1 MTSGKRNLL
10 IAIIIILVVVG
21 GMYSFLKGTYNQFVV
36 LDEAVKSS
44 WAQVENQL
52 QRRYDLIPNLV
63 ETVRG
68 YAKQEKDVLVEV
80 TNARARVGGA
90 ATVPDKIAA
99 NNELSSALSRLLVVV
114 ERYPDLKSN
123 QNFLRLQ
130 DELAGT
136 ENRIAVE
143 RRRYNEAVQTY
154 NVAIRSFP
162 ANLLA
167 GTFGFG
173 KAAFFEAPAAPRRP
187 LKSCSEAFSP
197 FDANA
202 KMKQS
207 WKTWTD
213 TSSGIFLPRED
224 EVSRQRRHRPLCG
237 RTTSDGQ
244 NRFVCAVMRCSRWVG
259 QRCSSASRWA
269 FRPAAMCCDKDG

>member
-1 MTSGKRNLL
+1 MTSAKRNWL
-10 IAIIIILVVVG
+10 IAIVVILVVAG
-21 GMYSFLKGTYNQFVV
+21 SLYSFFKGTYNQFVT

-63 ETVRG
+63 ETVKG

-90 ATVPDKIAA
+90 TTVPDKISA
-99 NNELSSALSRLLVVV
+99 NNELSGALSRLLVVV
-114 ERYPDLKSN
+114 EKYPDLKSN

-167 GTFGFG
+167 GTFGFA
-173 KAAFFEAPAAPRRP
+173 KAAFFEAPAA
-187 LKSCSEAFSP
+187 
-197 FDANA
+197 A
-202 KMKQS
+202 K
-207 WKTWTD
+207 
-213 TSSGIFLPRED
+213 
-224 EVSRQRRHRPLCG
+224 
-237 RTTSDGQ
+237 
-244 NRFVCAVMRCSRWVG
+244 
-259 QRCSSASRWA
+259 
-269 FRPAAMCCDKDG
+269 AAPQVKF

>member
-1 MTSGKRNLL
+1 MSTGKKALIVVLIVLL
-10 IAIIIILVVVG
+10 VLGVSL
-21 GMYSFLKGTYNQFVV
+21 YSFFKGNYNTFVR
-36 LDEAVKSS
+36 LDESVKSS

-63 ETVRG
+63 ETVKG

-90 ATVPDKIAA
+90 ASVPDKIDA
-99 NNELSSALSRLLVVV
+99 NNALSGALSRLLVVV

-143 RRRYNEAVQTY
+143 RKRYNDAVQTY
-154 NVAIRSFP
+154 NVAIRTFP

-167 GTFGFG
+167 GLFGFT
-173 KAAFFEAPAAPRRP
+173 KAAFFEAPAA
-187 LKSCSEAFSP
+187 A
-197 FDANA
+197 
-202 KMKQS
+202 Q
-207 WKTWTD
+207 
-213 TSSGIFLPRED
+213 
-224 EVSRQRRHRPLCG
+224 
-237 RTTSDGQ
+237 
-244 NRFVCAVMRCSRWVG
+244 
-259 QRCSSASRWA
+259 
-269 FRPAAMCCDKDG
+269 AAPQVKF

>member
-10 IAIIIILVVVG
+10 IAVIIILVLAG
-21 GMYSFLKGTYNQFVV
+21 SFYSFFKGTYNQFVT
-36 LDEAVKSS
+36 LEESVKSS

-63 ETVRG
+63 ETVKG
-68 YAKQEKDVLVEV
+68 FAKQEKDVLVEV

-90 ATVPDKIAA
+90 TTVPDKISA

-143 RRRYNEAVQTY
+143 RRRYNEAVKTY

-167 GTFGFG
+167 GMYGFE
-173 KAAFFEAPAAPRRP
+173 KAAFFEAPAA
-187 LKSCSEAFSP
+187 
-197 FDANA
+197 A
-202 KMKQS
+202 K
-207 WKTWTD
+207 
-213 TSSGIFLPRED
+213 
-224 EVSRQRRHRPLCG
+224 
-237 RTTSDGQ
+237 
-244 NRFVCAVMRCSRWVG
+244 
-259 QRCSSASRWA
+259 
-269 FRPAAMCCDKDG
+269 AAPQVKF